1 MTIQV
6 SVLIWTVITFCV
18 LMFCLNRFLFKPL
31 LSLMDAREEKIADAR
46 RRHEEGAR
54 ALAEA
59 QEAAAERAPLPKSR
73 PTPPGSGALAEA
85 HAAAEAE
92 MHAADGRYAQLLSD
106 RREQAA
112 AEKQQLQQG
121 LAAGMEELVASFEQ
135 KLSS

>member
-59 QEAAAERAPLPKSR
+59 QEAAAERRVLAEKQAHAAR
-73 PTPPGSGALAEA
+73 ERALAEA

-121 LAAGMEELVASFEQ
+121 LAAGMEELVASFVQ

>member
-59 QEAAAERAPLPKSR
+59 QEAAAE
-73 PTPPGSGALAEA
+73 
-85 HAAAEAE
+85 AE

-121 LAAGMEELVASFEQ
+121 LAAGMEELVASFVQ